1 MFIIIGGD
9 GKEYG
14 PATTEQVRAWIRS
27 GRANLETRAKAA
39 GSDEWRRLGDF
50 VEFSPESVL
59 PPVLEVHDGDTVVA
73 ERWQRFLG
81 ALVDGTL
88 EALCWI
94 PSSAVMMRTMSEM
107 ISSNQ
112 FDPQELTDA
121 FWNSI
126 GRSLPYLAG
135 LVILQAV
142 LLTVRSQSV
151 GNILLHTRIVRVSD
165 GAPGGFLRAF
175 LLRGCLARTIRQI
188 PLIGGIFWIVDT
200 CFIFREDRRCLHDL
214 IAGTRVIKA

>member
-1 MFIIIGGD
+1 
-9 GKEYG
+9 
-14 PATTEQVRAWIRS
+14 
-27 GRANLETRAKAA
+27 
-39 GSDEWRRLGDF
+39 
-50 VEFSPESVL
+50 
-59 PPVLEVHDGDTVVA
+59 
-73 ERWQRFLG
+73 
-81 ALVDGTL
+81 
-88 EALCWI
+88 
-94 PSSAVMMRTMSEM
+94 
-107 ISSNQ
+107 
-112 FDPQELTDA
+112 
-121 FWNSI
+121 
-126 GRSLPYLAG
+126 
-135 LVILQAV
+135 V